1 MRIRTQMDGVHP
13 CARECATDSATV
25 QGHSE
30 HSAVGVSRRYKQ
42 GERYFSSLALVAGSS
57 NLRQLMIAVAY
68 MDAYNAVDPP

>member
-1 MRIRTQMDGVHP
+1 MDGVHP

-42 GERYFSSLALVAGSS
+42 GVHVHHEAARSQEDVPQTVGVEEH
-57 NLRQLMIAVAY
+57 N
-68 MDAYNAVDPP
+68 